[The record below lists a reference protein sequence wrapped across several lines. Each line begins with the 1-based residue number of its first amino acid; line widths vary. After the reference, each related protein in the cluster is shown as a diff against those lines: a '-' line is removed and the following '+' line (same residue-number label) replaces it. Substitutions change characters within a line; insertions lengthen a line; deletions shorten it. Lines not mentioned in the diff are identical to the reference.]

1 MNCVEILGLKIF
13 MRRLSH
19 ELQVEYFEIVT
30 LQIVK
35 PAAQVDYSLELSKDD
50 AVVSAVTKSV
60 K

>member
-19 ELQVEYFEIVT
+19 ELQVKYFEIVT

-50 AVVSAVTKSV
+50 PVVSAVTKSV